1 MFREPQGGGI
11 LFPIRWVGSHAQKA
25 LESGLSWKMEAV
37 FQKGFY
43 CRNQA
48 GERIFFSQIPLGA
61 GPLSA
66 LCDVPGA
73 WDWREWGLGPDTEI
87 RSEGHSLRVSRF
99 RFSYEKARRW
109 QAGDLAGRWD
119 QRVMR
124 ARMEL
129 LSCEAARRSPLG
141 GLGGL
146 ISLWPGTREDPPET
160 WSPLLRLAWKGIHLL
175 YCRLCSGFSTPY
187 DGPLPDRD
195 REALQ
200 VLVGLGP
207 GLTPSGDDLLGGVM
221 ITLHALGK
229 KRLAGTLAHAVLDL
243 ARLRTNE
250 ISRAH
255 LACAAE
261 GQGAEAL
268 HRAISALCLRD
279 APEPVRSLERMAL
292 IGATSGWDALAGVFL
307 VLKAIMETRADAP
320 AAEGLATSR

>member
-1 MFREPQGGGI
+1 
-11 LFPIRWVGSHAQKA
+11 
-25 LESGLSWKMEAV
+25 
-37 FQKGFY
+37 
-43 CRNQA
+43 
-48 GERIFFSQIPLGA
+48 
-61 GPLSA
+61 
-66 LCDVPGA
+66 
-73 WDWREWGLGPDTEI
+73 
-87 RSEGHSLRVSRF
+87 
-99 RFSYEKARRW
+99 
-109 QAGDLAGRWD
+109 
-119 QRVMR
+119 
-124 ARMEL
+124 
-129 LSCEAARRSPLG
+129 
-141 GLGGL
+141 
-146 ISLWPGTREDPPET
+146 
-160 WSPLLRLAWKGIHLL
+160 
-175 YCRLCSGFSTPY
+175 
-187 DGPLPDRD
+187 
-195 REALQ
+195 
-200 VLVGLGP
+200 
-207 GLTPSGDDLLGGVM
+207 M